1 MTLVTGDLGLFLT
14 PLAGLGSVLVG
25 LSSAFKFKLKN
36 ALKTVPS
43 HKALKRVWVSGVK
56 CFKTP
61 TFCI

>member
-14 PLAGLGSVLVG
+14 PLVGLGSVLVG
-25 LSSAFKFKLKN
+25 LSAAAKLKD

>member
-14 PLAGLGSVLVG
+14 PLADLGSVLVG
-25 LSSAFKFKLKN
+25 LSAATKLKD
-36 ALKTVPS
+36 ALKAAPS

>member
-14 PLAGLGSVLVG
+14 PLVGLGSVLVG
-25 LSSAFKFKLKN
+25 LSAATKLKDV
-36 ALKTVPS
+36 LKTVPS

>member
-14 PLAGLGSVLVG
+14 PLVGLGSVLVG
-25 LSSAFKFKLKN
+25 LSAAAKLKD
-36 ALKTVPS
+36 ALKATPN